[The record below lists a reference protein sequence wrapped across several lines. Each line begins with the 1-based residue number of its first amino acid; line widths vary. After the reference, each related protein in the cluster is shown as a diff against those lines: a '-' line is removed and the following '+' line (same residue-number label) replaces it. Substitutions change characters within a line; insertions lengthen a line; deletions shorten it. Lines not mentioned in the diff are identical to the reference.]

1 MSFISIIGKV
11 ADIRKNDKR
20 ETVVVIVTTDNGK
33 DLKSIDIVVSDNLE
47 EEFLKHKEK
56 YIDRVVEVFGS
67 VSFAD
72 HRYEAYCF
80 SFLGEKRRA

>member
-11 ADIRKNDKR
+11 VDIRKNDKR

-72 HRYEAYCF
+72 HRYEAHCI
-80 SFLGEKRRA
+80 SFMDKKRRA